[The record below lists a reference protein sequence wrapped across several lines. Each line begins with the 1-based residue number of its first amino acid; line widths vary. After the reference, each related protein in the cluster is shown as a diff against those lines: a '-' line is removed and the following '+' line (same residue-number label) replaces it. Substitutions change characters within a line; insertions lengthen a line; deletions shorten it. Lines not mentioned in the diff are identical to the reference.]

1 MNHCAVQQNALAAWE
16 DWEEMGGSFAVAG
29 ADRKHPAICPK
40 HRRMA
45 PLPSVA
51 VPVRPLRRIPSNHLD
66 LLEPCDPEAG
76 AVFPGFL
83 LPKASFFSFPPSKG
97 EGAENSVPSYPSFF
111 CGSPP
116 SRVANPVVFDSRFGE
131 DRPPVPVG
139 HFPAIQSSLSAP
151 ILPAQ
156 KGCPSAKISYE
167 PARVRIE
174 GFDCLNRD
182 RQRCNSITAV
192 A

>member
-16 DWEEMGGSFAVAG
+16 DWEGMGGSFAVAG
-29 ADRKHPAICPK
+29 ADRKHPVICPK
-40 HRRMA
+40 HRRLA
-45 PLPSVA
+45 PLPTVA
-51 VPVRPLRRIPSNHLD
+51 IPVRPLRRIPSNHLD
-66 LLEPCDPEAG
+66 LLDRCDPEAG
-76 AVFPGFL
+76 AAFPGLL
-83 LPKASFFSFPPSKG
+83 LPKD
-97 EGAENSVPSYPSFF
+97 EGAENSVPSSPSFF

-139 HFPAIQSSLSAP
+139 HFPAFLSSLSAP
-151 ILPAQ
+151 IPAQ
-156 KGCPSAKISYE
+156 QGCPSAKISYE

-174 GFDCLNRD
+174 GFDCLNRN